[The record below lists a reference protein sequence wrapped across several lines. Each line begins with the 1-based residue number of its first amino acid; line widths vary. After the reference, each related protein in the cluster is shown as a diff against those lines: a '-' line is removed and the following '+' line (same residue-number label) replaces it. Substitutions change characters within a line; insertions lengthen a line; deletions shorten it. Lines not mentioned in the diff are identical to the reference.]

1 MGCLFKTIFRL
12 LLLGAIILVLVVV
25 FLPKFLA
32 QAGNSILSNVDS
44 SANPISGLAQFIP
57 ANFFNKNNQLQI
69 SLSGLEADK
78 KYEVTLD
85 PGQCDNSGYLDVGVV
100 TSYDSGNVNSTFTLG
115 SFNENNQVWYVDVHS
130 TTDPTAASVACSQLN
145 TNGSSASADATNTAL
160 QLSPVPTNTD
170 LTNSQSSSSTSS
182 TSTPPSGFPDTGAA
196 PGSSNGYDNNVY
208 PRKF

>member
-1 MGCLFKTIFRL
+1 MGCLFRSLFRL
-12 LLLGAIILVLVVV
+12 ILLGAIIFVLVVV

-44 SANPISGLAQFIP
+44 SANPISGLAQLIP

-69 SLSGLEADK
+69 SLSGLEANK

-85 PGQCDNSGYLDVGVV
+85 PGQCGNSGYIDVGIV
-100 TSYDSGNVNSTFTLG
+100 TSDGSGNVNTTFTVT
-115 SFNENNQVWYVDVHS
+115 SFQENNQVWYVDVHS
-130 TTDPTAASVACSQLN
+130 TTDPTAASIACNQLN
-145 TNGSSASADATNTAL
+145 TNGSSTAADATNTAL

-182 TSTPPSGFPDTGAA
+182 PSSPPKGFPDTGVA
-196 PGSSNGYDNNVY
+196 PGGSNGYDNNVY